1 MPATMPR
8 SARYLISRFC
18 VLTNSTNGQF
28 QYQIST
34 SSLKKAKDQGLK
46 IDQLLAMLNKFAGQ
60 PLSPTFVKMLKR
72 WDVAGSEASMADVSV
87 LKFSKPAT
95 LLEFKNSK
103 ASRYILQELN
113 STTVIIPAEAKEKI
127 KAALMELG
135 ILAAD

>member
-1 MPATMPR
+1 
-8 SARYLISRFC
+8 
-18 VLTNSTNGQF
+18 
-28 QYQIST
+28 
-34 SSLKKAKDQGLK
+34 
-46 IDQLLAMLNKFAGQ
+46 
-60 PLSPTFVKMLKR
+60 
-72 WDVAGSEASMADVSV
+72 VAGSEASMADVSV